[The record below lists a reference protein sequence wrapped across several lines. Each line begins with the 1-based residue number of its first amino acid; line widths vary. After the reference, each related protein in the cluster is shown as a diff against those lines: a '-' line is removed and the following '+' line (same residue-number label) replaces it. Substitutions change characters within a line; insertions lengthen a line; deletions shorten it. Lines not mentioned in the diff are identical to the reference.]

1 VPPLDTGKPAGNVET
16 ANIYVLMIRATKNRM
31 RKYIEIDMEALER
44 LVEGKRV
51 EGALRRD
58 EWTGRLSFRAYKRRP
73 IIRNRDRIIRKLEHG
88 WIKESKER
96 IKLYETIPKDLGTAR
111 IMAVIDRE
119 TKEAK
124 GALIDRELD
133 LMEFC

>member
-1 VPPLDTGKPAGNVET
+1 
-16 ANIYVLMIRATKNRM
+16 M

-96 IKLYETIPKDLGTAR
+96 IKLYETISKDLGTAR